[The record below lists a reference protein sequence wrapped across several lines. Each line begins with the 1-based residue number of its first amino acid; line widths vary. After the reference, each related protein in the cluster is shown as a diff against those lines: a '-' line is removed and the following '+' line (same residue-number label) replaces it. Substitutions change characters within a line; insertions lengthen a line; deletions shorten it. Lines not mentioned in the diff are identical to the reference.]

1 MREHRVPSCGSTGCQ
16 RTYNRLQT
24 ASFRLVRGLPG
35 VVDEGVKR
43 DGIVAIVLEAVVAR
57 AAASAGDAIGVAF
70 ESWS

>member
-1 MREHRVPSCGSTGCQ
+1 M
-16 RTYNRLQT
+16 QT